1 MNGIA
6 NKNGGNDP
14 ALPCQA
20 FFLTSALIPTADLTS
35 NLFLLV
41 ILVNKNSTS
50 YRTLDWLL
58 WGKSVVKSLRP
69 TRCPLMLA
77 KGSPNHLHLLKNQIA
92 RGPDGPLQ
100 GSSVHSPAS
109 PSQTESLF
117 LPTDISNKAL
127 RSPHSPTSNMPLF
140 INSRLRLLLP
150 GVLIH
155 GVITELYFAFI
166 VNSTKKKVCTVCFW
180 ISFGS
185 SPRENFPP
193 INESQTDHGS
203 FQEYECGEE
212 TRLILIKCKFKMR

>member
-92 RGPDGPLQ
+92 WGPDGPLQ

-140 INSRLRLLLP
+140 INSRLRLVLP

-166 VNSTKKKVCTVCFW
+166 VNKYKEKSLYCLFPNLFWLFTKRKLSSYKWVPDWSWIFSGIWVWRRNEIDFNKVQ
-180 ISFGS
+180 I
-185 SPRENFPP
+185 
-193 INESQTDHGS
+193 
-203 FQEYECGEE
+203 
-212 TRLILIKCKFKMR
+212 